1 MNFAIMP
8 KYCINLARRMD
19 RREHAE
25 AEFKNLG
32 LDVEFVDGVDGLTDD
47 IRPQWATVLS
57 HLSIIKRA
65 TSEYIFICED
75 DVTFRE
81 GFWGKIKYVEDSG
94 VEFDVFYVGG
104 WCQSEDDFER
114 IDEHLHRVKRMAGT
128 HAYIL
133 RNTVYDFMLRN
144 INSDYGIDQFMSDQV
159 LQNFKGAAY
168 LPMMASAIASY
179 SDAELR
185 VTDYSQSFKLFNP

>member
-1 MNFAIMP
+1 MNFLSIP
-8 KYCINLARRMD
+8 KYCVNLARRTD

-25 AEFKNLG
+25 QEFKKHG
-32 LDVEFVDGVDGLTDD
+32 LDVEFVEGVDGLTDD

-65 TSEYIFICED
+65 KSEYIFICED
-75 DVTFRE
+75 DVTFKDGLWE
-81 GFWGKIKYVEDSG
+81 KMGYVENSEL
-94 VEFDVFYVGG
+94 EFDVFYVGG
-104 WCQSEDDFER
+104 WCQSEADFEQ
-114 IDEHLHRVKRMAGT
+114 IDEHLHLVKRMAGT

-133 RNTVYDFMLRN
+133 RNTVYNFMLNR

-159 LQNFKGAAY
+159 LANYKGVAY
-168 LPMMASAIASY
+168 LPMMATAIASY

-185 VTDYSQSFKLFNP
+185 MTDYNQSFKLFNP